1 MRRSAIVALL
11 LLPLA
16 ACGGRTADGPEILS
30 GTPTMRVSCEVAIQ
44 GARSRVADGPVG
56 YVHAGAT
63 QRVEVLAIDEADAR
77 RQFQAAGVGTRER
90 PCLRVSRERI

>member
-16 ACGGRTADGPEILS
+16 ACGSRTADGPEILS
-30 GTPTMRVSCEVAIQ
+30 GTPTMRVACEVAIQ
-44 GARSRVADGPVG
+44 GARSRVADGPLG
-56 YVHAGAT
+56 YVHAGAI